1 MMFIVISVVE
11 FGTKISSLLPI
22 LLDLCKNMKMN
33 YFDISL
39 SELRSHD
46 ILSSTFVVVLSFLDN
61 ITMQRFLLFS
71 YFSLNWDLSWTIF
84 NGNISDFFTFFS
96 ELRSLLVRLG
106 NSSTILYFSDNIAME
121 IFLIFTFL
129 SELRSLVVRLG
140 KGSRQ
145 MGATAS
151 QSTKLRKIF
160 NLCWNIWERNIWKDK
175 NILAIGVEMHQI
187 VQSWTIGRW
196 RLQSSEIWKDNLRND
211 FAKWVQLRCKV
222 EWPSNKMIILR
233 KFRQYL

>member
-11 FGTKISSLLPI
+11 LGTKISSLLPI

-121 IFLIFTFL
+121 IFLNFSHF
-129 SELRSLVVRLG
+129 SL
-140 KGSRQ
+140 
-145 MGATAS
+145 
-151 QSTKLRKIF
+151 
-160 NLCWNIWERNIWKDK
+160 NWDP
-175 NILAIGVEMHQI
+175 
-187 VQSWTIGRW
+187 SWWGWARGR
-196 RLQSSEIWKDNLRND
+196 
-211 FAKWVQLRCKV
+211 AKWVQLHHRVRSWERFSIFV
-222 EWPSNKMIILR
+222 EIFEKEIFEKI
-233 KFRQYL
+233 KIF